1 MEGVLYLVVCIM
13 CFIVGF
19 VLNEVIRKKSEEKI
33 PFKEDI

>member
-1 MEGVLYLVVCIM
+1 MSGVVYLVVCII

-19 VLNEVIRKKSEEKI
+19 VLNEVIRTKSDEKI

>member
-1 MEGVLYLVVCIM
+1 MSGIVYLVVCII

-19 VLNEVIRKKSEEKI
+19 VLNEVIRTKQDEKI